1 MYPNLY
7 FAFLDLLGWDVPA
20 LKLINSFGFFVALA
34 FVVAHGLLRTELKR
48 MTVLGHFT
56 PSSRTERIGEP
67 PHPMDLGMQAL
78 MGFLLGWKVLYLVV
92 NESDLFQDGGLPQA
106 HLFSTEGNV
115 VWGVLGALFLTGWRC
130 WEVQHARLSKPKTI
144 HVEVPPHEHVG
155 GITAAAAIGGI
166 AGAKLF
172 HLLEYPD
179 EFVAFLQ
186 VPSLNAFLGGLT
198 IYGGLIVGGLSVFMY
213 ARRHN
218 LNFLKLADGTAPGL
232 LLAYGIGRI
241 GCQVS

>member
-67 PHPMDLGMQAL
+67 PHPLDLGMQAL

-92 NESDLFQDGGLPQA
+92 NASDLFQGGGLPQA

-115 VWGVLGALFLTGWRC
+115 VWGMLGALSLTGWRC
-130 WEVQHARLSKPKTI
+130 WEVQQARLSKPKTI
-144 HVEVPPHEHVG
+144 NVEAVSY
-155 GITAAAAIGGI
+155 T
-166 AGAKLF
+166 
-172 HLLEYPD
+172 HLTLPTK
-179 EFVAFLQ
+179 A
-186 VPSLNAFLGGLT
+186 
-198 IYGGLIVGGLSVFMY
+198 
-213 ARRHN
+213 
-218 LNFLKLADGTAPGL
+218 
-232 LLAYGIGRI
+232 
-241 GCQVS
+241 